1 MDSDNGES
9 QHTSDNEVDQSK
21 ATTPRRLSDVMELQL
36 SEITASSGSYV
47 WNHFTKDPDYKNNK
61 KANCNYC
68 HKTYICS
75 AGTTSGISKH
85 LKKFHATKLLT
96 EGNQKVNK
104 SILDML
110 NESKWSY
117 DKDIMMKILIRW
129 IVIHQHSFTIVEEN
143 YFINFVHSLHPS
155 AKIPSADTIKNKIM
169 TYYEEDKVKMKALL
183 KDLPGKVSF
192 TMDCWTSPST
202 KSFLSI
208 TAHFINKEWNLQ
220 NIIIDFIQTQ
230 DSHTGSNIKDAF
242 LLGISN
248 MSLESKIMGITTDNA
263 SNNSTFM
270 TSLSIWAA
278 ENVVNFNK
286 KEQHIRCFAHSI
298 NLSVKEALSCLDGEI
313 SLALEYI
320 VFHDKDLK
328 KYTFSE
334 EKWAIFEQIKNFL
347 EIFKEVT
354 VIMSGSHYPT
364 LSLTVP
370 LYNILI
376 DHVEDVI
383 GNDKEE
389 EEEDD
394 DDDENEEN
402 NEENNGENDD
412 DEKWNQIVKK
422 AAKKCKVK
430 LLEYYNKTND
440 TYLISTI
447 LDPRLKLKY
456 YKDHNWEE
464 TLVNTI
470 YQKFVNIYNKFYA
483 STKPEV
489 LNNTSEIKEKSVM
502 SHVFKWRNIEYIDEI
517 QTYLSLSL
525 MNEETD
531 PLEWWKVN
539 ESQFSHL
546 SQMARDY
553 LPIPATSVPSE
564 QSFSVG
570 KNLITDKRNCLA
582 GKTIRICMC
591 LQSWWTTFLSE

>member
-270 TSLSIWAA
+270 TSLSIW
-278 ENVVNFNK
+278 
-286 KEQHIRCFAHSI
+286 EQHIRCFAHSI

-383 GNDKEE
+383 GNDKEDDDD
-389 EEEDD
+389 EDD
-394 DDDENEEN
+394 DEENEEN

-464 TLVNTI
+464 ILVNTI

-502 SHVFKWRNIEYIDEI
+502 SRVFKRRNIEYIDEI

-539 ESQFSHL
+539 ESQFPHL

>member
-1 MDSDNGES
+1 
-9 QHTSDNEVDQSK
+9 
-21 ATTPRRLSDVMELQL
+21 
-36 SEITASSGSYV
+36 
-47 WNHFTKDPDYKNNK
+47 
-61 KANCNYC
+61 
-68 HKTYICS
+68 
-75 AGTTSGISKH
+75 
-85 LKKFHATKLLT
+85 
-96 EGNQKVNK
+96 
-104 SILDML
+104 ML

-313 SLALEYI
+313 SLLRELI
-320 VFHDKDLK
+320 VKIRASSLRREKLK
-328 KYTFSE
+328 
-334 EKWAIFEQIKNFL
+334 
-347 EIFKEVT
+347 VT

-383 GNDKEE
+383 GNDKEDDDD
-389 EEEDD
+389 EDD
-394 DDDENEEN
+394 DEENEEN

-502 SHVFKWRNIEYIDEI
+502 SRVFKRRNIEYIDEI

-539 ESQFSHL
+539 ESQFPHL

-564 QSFSVG
+564 QSFS
-570 KNLITDKRNCLA
+570 
-582 GKTIRICMC
+582 
-591 LQSWWTTFLSE
+591 SWWTTFLSE

>member
-1 MDSDNGES
+1 
-9 QHTSDNEVDQSK
+9 
-21 ATTPRRLSDVMELQL
+21 
-36 SEITASSGSYV
+36 
-47 WNHFTKDPDYKNNK
+47 
-61 KANCNYC
+61 
-68 HKTYICS
+68 
-75 AGTTSGISKH
+75 
-85 LKKFHATKLLT
+85 
-96 EGNQKVNK
+96 
-104 SILDML
+104 
-110 NESKWSY
+110 
-117 DKDIMMKILIRW
+117 
-129 IVIHQHSFTIVEEN
+129 
-143 YFINFVHSLHPS
+143 
-155 AKIPSADTIKNKIM
+155 
-169 TYYEEDKVKMKALL
+169 
-183 KDLPGKVSF
+183 
-192 TMDCWTSPST
+192 
-202 KSFLSI
+202 
-208 TAHFINKEWNLQ
+208 
-220 NIIIDFIQTQ
+220 
-230 DSHTGSNIKDAF
+230 
-242 LLGISN
+242 
-248 MSLESKIMGITTDNA
+248 MGITTDNA

-270 TSLSIWAA
+270 TFLSFWAA

-383 GNDKEE
+383 GNDKEDDDD
-389 EEEDD
+389 EDD
-394 DDDENEEN
+394 DEENEEN

-489 LNNTSEIKEKSVM
+489 LNNTSEIKGKSVM
-502 SHVFKWRNIEYIDEI
+502 SRVFKQRNIEYIDEI

-525 MNEETD
+525 MNKETD

-539 ESQFSHL
+539 ESQFPHL

-591 LQSWWTTFLSE
+591 LQSW

>member
-1 MDSDNGES
+1 
-9 QHTSDNEVDQSK
+9 
-21 ATTPRRLSDVMELQL
+21 
-36 SEITASSGSYV
+36 
-47 WNHFTKDPDYKNNK
+47 
-61 KANCNYC
+61 
-68 HKTYICS
+68 
-75 AGTTSGISKH
+75 
-85 LKKFHATKLLT
+85 
-96 EGNQKVNK
+96 
-104 SILDML
+104 ML

-383 GNDKEE
+383 GNDKEDDDD
-389 EEEDD
+389 EDD
-394 DDDENEEN
+394 DEENEEN

-502 SHVFKWRNIEYIDEI
+502 SRVFKRRNIEYIDEI

-539 ESQFSHL
+539 ESQFPHL

>member
-270 TSLSIWAA
+270 TSLSIW
-278 ENVVNFNK
+278 
-286 KEQHIRCFAHSI
+286 EQHIRCFAHSI

-313 SLALEYI
+313 SLLRELI
-320 VFHDKDLK
+320 VKIRASSLRREKLK
-328 KYTFSE
+328 
-334 EKWAIFEQIKNFL
+334 
-347 EIFKEVT
+347 VT

-383 GNDKEE
+383 GNDKEDDDD
-389 EEEDD
+389 EDD
-394 DDDENEEN
+394 DEENEEN

-464 TLVNTI
+464 ILVNTI

-502 SHVFKWRNIEYIDEI
+502 SRVFKRRNIEYIDEI

-539 ESQFSHL
+539 ESQFPHL

-564 QSFSVG
+564 QSFS
-570 KNLITDKRNCLA
+570 
-582 GKTIRICMC
+582 
-591 LQSWWTTFLSE
+591 SWWTTFLSE

>member
-1 MDSDNGES
+1 
-9 QHTSDNEVDQSK
+9 
-21 ATTPRRLSDVMELQL
+21 MELQL

-110 NESKWSY
+110 NESKSY
-117 DKDIMMKILIRW
+117 DKDIMIKILIRW

-169 TYYEEDKVKMKALL
+169 TYYEKDKVKMKALL

-230 DSHTGSNIKDAF
+230 DSHMGSNIKDAF

-263 SNNSTFM
+263 FNNSTFM
-270 TSLSIWAA
+270 TFLSIWAA

-313 SLALEYI
+313 SLLRELIVKIRASFLRREKLSNACKNNDINDLKPILDALEYI

-334 EKWAIFEQIKNFL
+334 EKWAIFDQIKNFL

-354 VIMSGSHYPT
+354 VIM
-364 LSLTVP
+364 L
-370 LYNILI
+370 
-376 DHVEDVI
+376 
-383 GNDKEE
+383 GND
-389 EEEDD
+389 EDD
-394 DDDENEEN
+394 EEENEEN
-402 NEENNGENDD
+402 NEENDGENDD

-502 SHVFKWRNIEYIDEI
+502 SRVFKRRNIEYINEI

-539 ESQFSHL
+539 ESQFPHL
-546 SQMARDY
+546 SQMA
-553 LPIPATSVPSE
+553 
-564 QSFSVG
+564 
-570 KNLITDKRNCLA
+570 
-582 GKTIRICMC
+582 
-591 LQSWWTTFLSE
+591 

>member
-21 ATTPRRLSDVMELQL
+21 ATTPRRL
-36 SEITASSGSYV
+36 
-47 WNHFTKDPDYKNNK
+47 NPDYKNNK

-96 EGNQKVNK
+96 E
-104 SILDML
+104 
-110 NESKWSY
+110 
-117 DKDIMMKILIRW
+117 
-129 IVIHQHSFTIVEEN
+129 
-143 YFINFVHSLHPS
+143 

-183 KDLPGKVSF
+183 KDLS
-192 TMDCWTSPST
+192 
-202 KSFLSI
+202 
-208 TAHFINKEWNLQ
+208 EWNLQ

-230 DSHTGSNIKDAF
+230 DLHTGSNIKDAF

-298 NLSVKEALSCLDGEI
+298 NLSVKEALSCLDG
-313 SLALEYI
+313 
-320 VFHDKDLK
+320 
-328 KYTFSE
+328 
-334 EKWAIFEQIKNFL
+334 
-347 EIFKEVT
+347 
-354 VIMSGSHYPT
+354 SHYPT

-383 GNDKEE
+383 GNDKE
-389 EEEDD
+389 DD
-394 DDDENEEN
+394 DDDDDDEENEEN

-447 LDPRLKLKY
+447 LDLKLKLKY

-489 LNNTSEIKEKSVM
+489 LNNTSEIKGKSVM

-539 ESQFSHL
+539 ESQFPHL
-546 SQMARDY
+546 LQMARDY

-591 LQSWWTTFLSE
+591 LQSWWITFLSE

>member
-313 SLALEYI
+313 SLLRELI
-320 VFHDKDLK
+320 VKIRASSLRREKLK
-328 KYTFSE
+328 
-334 EKWAIFEQIKNFL
+334 
-347 EIFKEVT
+347 VT

-389 EEEDD
+389 DDDEDD
-394 DDDENEEN
+394 DEENEEN

-502 SHVFKWRNIEYIDEI
+502 SRVFKWRNIEYIDEI

-539 ESQFSHL
+539 ESQFPHL

-564 QSFSVG
+564 QSFS
-570 KNLITDKRNCLA
+570 
-582 GKTIRICMC
+582 
-591 LQSWWTTFLSE
+591 SWWTTFLSE

>member
-1 MDSDNGES
+1 MNSDNGES

-21 ATTPRRLSDVMELQL
+21 ATTSRRLSDVMELQL

-85 LKKFHATKLLT
+85 LKKFHVTKLLT

-104 SILDML
+104 SILDMF

-155 AKIPSADTIKNKIM
+155 AKIPSTDTIKNKIM

-278 ENVVNFNK
+278 ENLRELIVK
-286 KEQHIRCFAHSI
+286 IRASFLRREKLSNACKNNDI
-298 NLSVKEALSCLDGEI
+298 NDLKPILDVPTRWNSTFDMIKRALQLKV
-313 SLALEYI
+313 ALEYI

-354 VIMSGSHYPT
+354 VIMLGSHYPT

-383 GNDKEE
+383 SNDK
-389 EEEDD
+389 EDD
-394 DDDENEEN
+394 DDEDDEEENEEN
-402 NEENNGENDD
+402 NEENDGENDD

-440 TYLISTI
+440 TYLISII

-502 SHVFKWRNIEYIDEI
+502 SRVFKRRNIEYINEI

-539 ESQFSHL
+539 ESQFPHL
-546 SQMARDY
+546 SQMA
-553 LPIPATSVPSE
+553 
-564 QSFSVG
+564 
-570 KNLITDKRNCLA
+570 
-582 GKTIRICMC
+582 
-591 LQSWWTTFLSE
+591 

>member
-389 EEEDD
+389 DDDEDD
-394 DDDENEEN
+394 DEENEEN

-502 SHVFKWRNIEYIDEI
+502 SRVFKWRNIEYIDEI

-539 ESQFSHL
+539 ESQFPHL

>member
-1 MDSDNGES
+1 
-9 QHTSDNEVDQSK
+9 
-21 ATTPRRLSDVMELQL
+21 
-36 SEITASSGSYV
+36 
-47 WNHFTKDPDYKNNK
+47 
-61 KANCNYC
+61 
-68 HKTYICS
+68 
-75 AGTTSGISKH
+75 
-85 LKKFHATKLLT
+85 
-96 EGNQKVNK
+96 
-104 SILDML
+104 
-110 NESKWSY
+110 
-117 DKDIMMKILIRW
+117 MMKILIRW

-313 SLALEYI
+313 SLLRELI
-320 VFHDKDLK
+320 VKIRASSLRREKLK
-328 KYTFSE
+328 
-334 EKWAIFEQIKNFL
+334 
-347 EIFKEVT
+347 VT

-383 GNDKEE
+383 GNDKEDDDD
-389 EEEDD
+389 EDD
-394 DDDENEEN
+394 DEENEEN

-502 SHVFKWRNIEYIDEI
+502 SRVFKRRNIEYIDEI

-539 ESQFSHL
+539 ESQFPHL

-564 QSFSVG
+564 QSFS
-570 KNLITDKRNCLA
+570 
-582 GKTIRICMC
+582 
-591 LQSWWTTFLSE
+591 SWWTTFLSE

>member
-192 TMDCWTSPST
+192 TMDCWTSPLT

-313 SLALEYI
+313 SLLRELI
-320 VFHDKDLK
+320 VKIRASSLRREKLK
-328 KYTFSE
+328 
-334 EKWAIFEQIKNFL
+334 
-347 EIFKEVT
+347 VT

-383 GNDKEE
+383 GNDKEDDND
-389 EEEDD
+389 EDD
-394 DDDENEEN
+394 NEENEEN
-402 NEENNGENDD
+402 NEENNGE
-412 DEKWNQIVKK
+412 
-422 AAKKCKVK
+422 VK

-502 SHVFKWRNIEYIDEI
+502 SRVFKRRNIEYIDEI

-539 ESQFSHL
+539 ESQFPHL

-564 QSFSVG
+564 QSFS
-570 KNLITDKRNCLA
+570 
-582 GKTIRICMC
+582 
-591 LQSWWTTFLSE
+591 SWWTTFLSE

>member
-1 MDSDNGES
+1 
-9 QHTSDNEVDQSK
+9 
-21 ATTPRRLSDVMELQL
+21 
-36 SEITASSGSYV
+36 
-47 WNHFTKDPDYKNNK
+47 
-61 KANCNYC
+61 
-68 HKTYICS
+68 
-75 AGTTSGISKH
+75 
-85 LKKFHATKLLT
+85 
-96 EGNQKVNK
+96 
-104 SILDML
+104 
-110 NESKWSY
+110 
-117 DKDIMMKILIRW
+117 
-129 IVIHQHSFTIVEEN
+129 
-143 YFINFVHSLHPS
+143 
-155 AKIPSADTIKNKIM
+155 M

-313 SLALEYI
+313 SLLRELI
-320 VFHDKDLK
+320 VKIRASSLRREKLK
-328 KYTFSE
+328 
-334 EKWAIFEQIKNFL
+334 
-347 EIFKEVT
+347 VT

-383 GNDKEE
+383 GNDKEDDDD
-389 EEEDD
+389 EDD
-394 DDDENEEN
+394 DEENEEN

-502 SHVFKWRNIEYIDEI
+502 SRVFKRRNIEYIDEI

-539 ESQFSHL
+539 ESQFPHL

-564 QSFSVG
+564 QSFS
-570 KNLITDKRNCLA
+570 
-582 GKTIRICMC
+582 
-591 LQSWWTTFLSE
+591 SWWTTFLSE

>member
-313 SLALEYI
+313 SLLRELI
-320 VFHDKDLK
+320 VKIRASSLRREKLK
-328 KYTFSE
+328 
-334 EKWAIFEQIKNFL
+334 
-347 EIFKEVT
+347 VT

-564 QSFSVG
+564 QSFS
-570 KNLITDKRNCLA
+570 
-582 GKTIRICMC
+582 
-591 LQSWWTTFLSE
+591 SWWTTFLSE

>member
-1 MDSDNGES
+1 
-9 QHTSDNEVDQSK
+9 
-21 ATTPRRLSDVMELQL
+21 
-36 SEITASSGSYV
+36 
-47 WNHFTKDPDYKNNK
+47 
-61 KANCNYC
+61 
-68 HKTYICS
+68 
-75 AGTTSGISKH
+75 
-85 LKKFHATKLLT
+85 
-96 EGNQKVNK
+96 
-104 SILDML
+104 ML

-183 KDLPGKVSF
+183 KDLP
-192 TMDCWTSPST
+192 
-202 KSFLSI
+202 
-208 TAHFINKEWNLQ
+208 
-220 NIIIDFIQTQ
+220 

-248 MSLESKIMGITTDNA
+248 MSLESKIMGITTDND

-313 SLALEYI
+313 SLLRELIVKIRASSLRREKLSNACKNNDINDLKPILDVPTRWNSTFDMIKRALQLKVALEYI

-383 GNDKEE
+383 GNDKEDDDD
-389 EEEDD
+389 EDD
-394 DDDENEEN
+394 DEENEEN

-470 YQKFVNIYNKFYA
+470 YQK
-483 STKPEV
+483 
-489 LNNTSEIKEKSVM
+489 
-502 SHVFKWRNIEYIDEI
+502 
-517 QTYLSLSL
+517 
-525 MNEETD
+525 
-531 PLEWWKVN
+531 
-539 ESQFSHL
+539 
-546 SQMARDY
+546 
-553 LPIPATSVPSE
+553 
-564 QSFSVG
+564 
-570 KNLITDKRNCLA
+570 
-582 GKTIRICMC
+582 
-591 LQSWWTTFLSE
+591 

>member
-68 HKTYICS
+68 HKTYICY

-313 SLALEYI
+313 SLLRELI
-320 VFHDKDLK
+320 VKIRASSLRREKLK
-328 KYTFSE
+328 
-334 EKWAIFEQIKNFL
+334 
-347 EIFKEVT
+347 VT

-383 GNDKEE
+383 GNDKEDDDD
-389 EEEDD
+389 EDD
-394 DDDENEEN
+394 DEENEEN

-502 SHVFKWRNIEYIDEI
+502 SRVFKRRNIEYIDEI

-539 ESQFSHL
+539 ESQFPHL

-564 QSFSVG
+564 QSFS
-570 KNLITDKRNCLA
+570 
-582 GKTIRICMC
+582 
-591 LQSWWTTFLSE
+591 SWWTTFLSE

>member
-192 TMDCWTSPST
+192 TMDCWTSPLT

-383 GNDKEE
+383 GNDKEDDND
-389 EEEDD
+389 EDD
-394 DDDENEEN
+394 NEENEEN
-402 NEENNGENDD
+402 NEENNGE
-412 DEKWNQIVKK
+412 
-422 AAKKCKVK
+422 VK

-502 SHVFKWRNIEYIDEI
+502 SRVFKRRNIEYIDEI

-539 ESQFSHL
+539 ESQFPHL

>member
-1 MDSDNGES
+1 MDSNNGES

-183 KDLPGKVSF
+183 KDLPSKVSF

-230 DSHTGSNIKDAF
+230 DLHTGSNIKDAF

-298 NLSVKEALSCLDGEI
+298 NLSIKEALSCLDGEI
-313 SLALEYI
+313 SLLRELI
-320 VFHDKDLK
+320 VKIRASSLRREKLK
-328 KYTFSE
+328 
-334 EKWAIFEQIKNFL
+334 
-347 EIFKEVT
+347 VT

-383 GNDKEE
+383 GNYK
-389 EEEDD
+389 EDD
-394 DDDENEEN
+394 DDEDDDEEN

-502 SHVFKWRNIEYIDEI
+502 SRVFKWRNIEYIDEI

-539 ESQFSHL
+539 ESQFPHL

-564 QSFSVG
+564 QSFS
-570 KNLITDKRNCLA
+570 
-582 GKTIRICMC
+582 
-591 LQSWWTTFLSE
+591 SWWTTFLSE